1 MNNKL
6 TVRKESAWGNVR
18 IVPVCETSKLLAQL
32 AGTKTLTEEAVRIAK
47 ELGYTFELEREEI

>member
-1 MNNKL
+1 MENKL

-32 AGTKTLTEEAVRIAK
+32 AGTKTLTDEAVRIAK

>member
-1 MNNKL
+1 MENKL